1 MDEQALNSTF
11 WLDAVVV
18 ISGCSETVRGSRGR
32 RGVGSTGAVFSLRK
46 RCPKGDDVSV
56 FVTGRDSGQ
65 DGDKEGNDV
74 VSYS

>member
-1 MDEQALNSTF
+1 MAAQRQ
-11 WLDAVVV
+11 
-18 ISGCSETVRGSRGR
+18 SGEAGEGEVWAAP
-32 RGVGSTGAVFSLRK
+32 VPFSPLGK